1 MAEKMLVTQAL
12 DERDLLV
19 KKIGDK
25 IAKASFTDVKKQNE
39 EKVME
44 GRLNEVDFRKDAESA
59 YQQIMDLI
67 QRFQKIDAAIVASNA
82 ATMIHTSFGDYTVA
96 GAISLRSRMRGFSS
110 YDDEADFEQNLF
122 NKMKNELDRRLIT
135 IENKNKQLETTAE
148 SMRLSILGKDS
159 KGKDDKPLEVVATYV
174 KENTAEL
181 VDPLDVQKK
190 VEEIQE
196 RRTKLL
202 SELDTQIKVS
212 NATTFIEI

>member
-19 KKIGDK
+19 KKIRDK
-25 IAKASFTDVKKQNE
+25 ISKASFTDVKKHNE

-44 GRLNEVDFRKDAESA
+44 GRISEDDFRKEAESA

-96 GAISLRSRMRGFSS
+96 GAISLRGRIRGTGI
-110 YDDEADFEQNLF
+110 YDEKADFEQNLYT
-122 NKMKNELDRRLIT
+122 KMKVELDGCLMK

-159 KGKDDKPLEVVATYV
+159 KIKEDKPLEVVTTYV
-174 KENTAEL
+174 KENTTEL
-181 VDPLDVQKK
+181 VDPLGVQKK
-190 VEEIQE
+190 IDEIQE
-196 RRTKLL
+196 RRAKLL
-202 SELDTQIKVS
+202 LELDTQIKVS